1 MVERTTF
8 ELNYTSKSVE
18 IADGSSSGD
27 LGTESVTTNRRIGNL
42 FLIHKSNDVLGE
54 VLNE

>member
-8 ELNYTSKSVE
+8 KLNYTSKSVE
-18 IADGSSSGD
+18 VADGSSSGD
-27 LGTESVTTNRRIGNL
+27 LGTEPVTTNRRIGNL